1 MSTGNRTKKSLENI
15 IFGMI
20 NRFVLMIF
28 PFVVKTILI
37 KQLGAEYLGL
47 NNLFS
52 SILQVLSL
60 SELGVG
66 TAMVYSMYK
75 PMAENDK
82 PTLCALLNLYHK
94 FYTVIGFIILGLGI
108 IILPFLDKLISG
120 SYPKDINLYV
130 LYLIYLINTVLSYF
144 LFAYKKSLLEASQ
157 QNSIE
162 SKINTVASV
171 LMYICQIFA
180 LILTKN
186 YYVFAIFLP
195 LSTLFINLM
204 RNILV
209 SKMYPDIICKGDMG
223 KEFVKSLYKKVGA
236 LIGHRIGTTIITSAD
251 SIVISAFLG
260 LHVLAI
266 YGNYYYI
273 LSSLIAVVTIF
284 YTATTAS
291 IGNSL
296 ITSDTKKN
304 YSDFKTFTFMNDWVV
319 GWFTICLICLY
330 QPFMKIWMG
339 EALMF
344 PFHMVI
350 LMAIYFY
357 TWLSRRI
364 GLTYKDAAGLWA
376 EDFWKP
382 YVGSIVNV
390 ITNIALVKLIGVE
403 GVVIST
409 IIVMAIIYFPWETKV
424 LFDKMFT
431 DSAKEYCL
439 KYYSY
444 ALATIVGTCVTYW
457 ICNLITIEGILG
469 LFIKACICTIVPNIL
484 FVLVYFK
491 TTEFKD
497 TYSRIMNLI
506 GRKVNS

>member
-1 MSTGNRTKKSLENI
+1 MKSKKRGIILSTGNRTKKSLENI

-28 PFVVKTILI
+28 PFIVKTILI

-186 YYVFAIFLP
+186 YYVFAIF
-195 LSTLFINLM
+195 
-204 RNILV
+204 
-209 SKMYPDIICKGDMG
+209 
-223 KEFVKSLYKKVGA
+223 
-236 LIGHRIGTTIITSAD
+236 
-251 SIVISAFLG
+251 
-260 LHVLAI
+260 
-266 YGNYYYI
+266 
-273 LSSLIAVVTIF
+273 
-284 YTATTAS
+284 
-291 IGNSL
+291 
-296 ITSDTKKN
+296 
-304 YSDFKTFTFMNDWVV
+304 
-319 GWFTICLICLY
+319 CL
-330 QPFMKIWMG
+330 
-339 EALMF
+339 
-344 PFHMVI
+344 
-350 LMAIYFY
+350 
-357 TWLSRRI
+357 
-364 GLTYKDAAGLWA
+364 
-376 EDFWKP
+376 
-382 YVGSIVNV
+382 
-390 ITNIALVKLIGVE
+390 
-403 GVVIST
+403 
-409 IIVMAIIYFPWETKV
+409 
-424 LFDKMFT
+424 
-431 DSAKEYCL
+431 
-439 KYYSY
+439 
-444 ALATIVGTCVTYW
+444 
-457 ICNLITIEGILG
+457 
-469 LFIKACICTIVPNIL
+469 
-484 FVLVYFK
+484 
-491 TTEFKD
+491 
-497 TYSRIMNLI
+497 
-506 GRKVNS
+506 

>member
-28 PFVVKTILI
+28 PFIVKTILI

-209 SKMYPDIICKGDMG
+209 SKM
-223 KEFVKSLYKKVGA
+223 
-236 LIGHRIGTTIITSAD
+236 
-251 SIVISAFLG
+251 ISGYHL
-260 LHVLAI
+260 
-266 YGNYYYI
+266 
-273 LSSLIAVVTIF
+273 
-284 YTATTAS
+284 
-291 IGNSL
+291 
-296 ITSDTKKN
+296 
-304 YSDFKTFTFMNDWVV
+304 
-319 GWFTICLICLY
+319 
-330 QPFMKIWMG
+330 Q
-339 EALMF
+339 
-344 PFHMVI
+344 
-350 LMAIYFY
+350 
-357 TWLSRRI
+357 R
-364 GLTYKDAAGLWA
+364 
-376 EDFWKP
+376 
-382 YVGSIVNV
+382 
-390 ITNIALVKLIGVE
+390 
-403 GVVIST
+403 
-409 IIVMAIIYFPWETKV
+409 
-424 LFDKMFT
+424 
-431 DSAKEYCL
+431 
-439 KYYSY
+439 
-444 ALATIVGTCVTYW
+444 
-457 ICNLITIEGILG
+457 
-469 LFIKACICTIVPNIL
+469 
-484 FVLVYFK
+484 
-491 TTEFKD
+491 
-497 TYSRIMNLI
+497 
-506 GRKVNS
+506 

>member
-260 LHVLAI
+260 LHALAI

-409 IIVMAIIYFPWETKV
+409 IIVMVIIYFPWETKV

-444 ALATIVGTCVTYW
+444 ALVTIVGTCVTYW